1 MNVAKIE
8 ADNPSW
14 QIKDASFFLKLLFDM
29 KKVFLTI
36 IMLLTLV
43 GGINAQSVQ
52 NKKVE
57 VDLSISPAVPCMG
70 FSGMNIQSADLA
82 VRYLFGPHFS
92 AGIGVTPTFF
102 DGIDFYAPLE
112 LSFRYNMMPD
122 SKLSP
127 YMLLNV
133 AASFIQMSDYCYQ
146 ARFAMGVNYQ
156 LDPRCSLFAEVGMA
170 AEIDG
175 LWWAPMSFGL
185 RF

>member
-1 MNVAKIE
+1 
-8 ADNPSW
+8 
-14 QIKDASFFLKLLFDM
+14 M
-29 KKVFLTI
+29 KKGFLTI
-36 IMLLTLV
+36 IFFLTMV
-43 GGINAQSVQ
+43 GSIDAQSVR

-70 FSGMNIQSADLA
+70 HPGMNIQSADLA

-92 AGIGVTPTFF
+92 AGIGITPTFF

-112 LSFRYNMMPD
+112 LSLRYNIIPD

-127 YMLLNV
+127 YILLN
-133 AASFIQMSDYCYQ
+133 AAVSFIQMSDYCYQ
-146 ARFAMGVNYQ
+146 ARFALGVNYQ
-156 LDPRCSLFAEVGMA
+156 LDPRCSLFAEVGMS

-175 LWWAPMSFGL
+175 LWWTPMSFGL

>member
-1 MNVAKIE
+1 
-8 ADNPSW
+8 
-14 QIKDASFFLKLLFDM
+14 M
-29 KKVFLTI
+29 KKVFLAI

-43 GGINAQSVQ
+43 GSIDAQNVQ

-70 FSGMNIQSADLA
+70 FAGMNIQSADLA
-82 VRYLFGPHFS
+82 VRYLFGSHFS

-112 LSFRYNMMPD
+112 VSFRYNIVPD